1 METLEMNTETGNG
14 SILDSDTGDEAAE
27 DTVTTNAEN
36 TPEIEN
42 ENESEEDGS
51 TDAVDYGDI
60 EKQDLEELRTL
71 FPHLKGIESITEL
84 QNPLRYAALRDLGLT
99 PREAYMA
106 TNEPIQRYDNRSHL
120 RSSVP
125 KGATAPSGILSSS
138 ELEAARELFSGLSD
152 REIQKLYKK
161 VSR

>member
-1 METLEMNTETGNG
+1 MEELEMNTEICIEDASNKGADEELTDQANTNDTEDDTEGNNKNEDEKG
-14 SILDSDTGDEAAE
+14 S
-27 DTVTTNAEN
+27 
-36 TPEIEN
+36 
-42 ENESEEDGS
+42 S
-51 TDAVDYGDI
+51 TATVDYGEI
-60 EKQDLEELRTL
+60 EKQDLEELRSL
-71 FPHLKGIESITEL
+71 FPHLKAIESITEL

-106 TNEPIQRYDNRSHL
+106 TNEPVYKYDNRSHL

-125 KGATAPSGILSSS
+125 KGATSPTGLLTSS